1 MQQPDLGLRR
11 APPPRAGPIIRPGS
25 TVATPSFLA
34 RTRSALSARLHGT
47 LDPLP
52 TSRPTASEDVALGAF
67 LEAWLTEV
75 VRLSVRPRTY
85 ASYQYVVR
93 LHLAPGLG
101 HHRVATLSP
110 ADVQAFLNAK
120 SATGLSPR
128 TVA

>member
-11 APPPRAGPIIRPGS
+11 AAHPRAGPIAPAGGE
-25 TVATPSFLA
+25 VATPSFLA
-34 RTRSALSARLHGT
+34 RTRSALSDRLHGT
-47 LDPLP
+47 LEPFATRTP
-52 TSRPTASEDVALGAF
+52 AASEDVTLGAF

-85 ASYQYVVR
+85 ASYRYVVR